1 MVYIG
6 GRGEES
12 VRRRDGA
19 AMAATRTERSK
30 PPLHNFNL
38 PCLKWGNQKQLR
50 CLKIS
55 DSSHRSSRNNNNN
68 NNPRNGG
75 ISFSASDRHHRTSRP
90 PPSKFA
96 AASRNCDARPHHHH
110 NQFKKPNP
118 VVGGGADEGID
129 AVRKKLMLDLK
140 TAADRMKQEFLR
152 EKEACV
158 EDEDED
164 ELGHRE
170 KRRRSSPPAS
180 VTGDVDKLQEPRP
193 WNLRTRRAACKA
205 PAAASI
211 ETTPAAGK
219 GLKIEDRKESSCSP
233 IRSKREKE
241 EEEEEKPEN
250 RMAKLSVSLS
260 RKEIETDFM
269 AMLGRR
275 PARRPR
281 KRPRIVQKQID
292 ALSVG
297 FWLREVNLDTY
308 KVEEEIADT
317 GKISWKCLS
326 GGSIP
331 LSS

>member
-1 MVYIG
+1 
-6 GRGEES
+6 
-12 VRRRDGA
+12 RD
-19 AMAATRTERSK
+19 
-30 PPLHNFNL
+30 
-38 PCLKWGNQKQLR
+38 
-50 CLKIS
+50 
-55 DSSHRSSRNNNNN
+55 
-68 NNPRNGG
+68 
-75 ISFSASDRHHRTSRP
+75 
-90 PPSKFA
+90 
-96 AASRNCDARPHHHH
+96 CDARPHHHH

-118 VVGGGADEGID
+118 VVGGGADEGFD
-129 AVRKKLMLDLK
+129 A
-140 TAADRMKQEFLR
+140 
-152 EKEACV
+152 
-158 EDEDED
+158 
-164 ELGHRE
+164 
-170 KRRRSSPPAS
+170 
-180 VTGDVDKLQEPRP
+180 
-193 WNLRTRRAACKA
+193 A
-205 PAAASI
+205 PAAAPI

-241 EEEEEKPEN
+241 EEEEEKLEN

-317 GKISWKCLS
+317 GKVNCSNLIQ
-326 GGSIP
+326 
-331 LSS
+331 

>member
-1 MVYIG
+1 
-6 GRGEES
+6 RSAPWPEKK
-12 VRRRDGA
+12 VRD
-19 AMAATRTERSK
+19 
-30 PPLHNFNL
+30 
-38 PCLKWGNQKQLR
+38 
-50 CLKIS
+50 
-55 DSSHRSSRNNNNN
+55 
-68 NNPRNGG
+68 
-75 ISFSASDRHHRTSRP
+75 
-90 PPSKFA
+90 
-96 AASRNCDARPHHHH
+96 CDARPHHHH

-118 VVGGGADEGID
+118 VVGGGADEGFD

-140 TAADRMKQEFLR
+140 TAADRMKQEFVR

-158 EDEDED
+158 EDEAED

-193 WNLRTRRAACKA
+193 WNLRTRRAA
-205 PAAASI
+205 S
-211 ETTPAAGK
+211 GK

-241 EEEEEKPEN
+241 EEEEEKLEN

-317 GKISWKCLS
+317 GKR
-326 GGSIP
+326 
-331 LSS
+331 

>member
-1 MVYIG
+1 
-6 GRGEES
+6 
-12 VRRRDGA
+12 
-19 AMAATRTERSK
+19 
-30 PPLHNFNL
+30 
-38 PCLKWGNQKQLR
+38 
-50 CLKIS
+50 
-55 DSSHRSSRNNNNN
+55 
-68 NNPRNGG
+68 
-75 ISFSASDRHHRTSRP
+75 
-90 PPSKFA
+90 
-96 AASRNCDARPHHHH
+96 
-110 NQFKKPNP
+110 
-118 VVGGGADEGID
+118 
-129 AVRKKLMLDLK
+129 MLDLK
-140 TAADRMKQEFLR
+140 TAADRMKQEFVR

-158 EDEDED
+158 EDEAED

-205 PAAASI
+205 PAAAPI
-211 ETTPAAGK
+211 ETTPAA
-219 GLKIEDRKESSCSP
+219 DRKESSCSP

-241 EEEEEKPEN
+241 EEEEEKLEN

-317 GKISWKCLS
+317 GKR
-326 GGSIP
+326 
-331 LSS
+331 